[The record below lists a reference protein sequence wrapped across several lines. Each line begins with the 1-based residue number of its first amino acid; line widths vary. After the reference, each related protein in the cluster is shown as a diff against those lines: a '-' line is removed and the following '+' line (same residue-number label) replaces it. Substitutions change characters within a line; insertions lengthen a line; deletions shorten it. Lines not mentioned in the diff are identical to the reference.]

1 MIRILQIEWPQQ
13 WPSSWSVAWPTGWSI
28 AWIMPWSGEQAP
40 IEQIDFGE
48 GHMVSAADLLDGHFQ
63 RLAAQPVLSTPTPVV
78 TESHLHTTIAVVAPT
93 LTPLTDLAEEM
104 AQTVPLAQ
112 PTPHFRDTL
121 YKALEQSHRQHQA
134 QRILGVQPTPVEAP
148 GHSTWL
154 LVGVAFTIVG
164 ICLAIYSR
172 HYFTISRN

>member
-28 AWIMPWSGEQAP
+28 AWIMPGGSAP
-40 IEQIDFGE
+40 APMEQIDFGE

-63 RLAAQPVLSTPTPVV
+63 RLAAQPVLPTAV
-78 TESHLHTTIAVVAPT
+78 TSESHLHTTIAVVAPT

-104 AQTVPLAQ
+104 AQSMPLAQ
-112 PTPHFRDTL
+112 PTPQFRDTL
-121 YKALEQSHRQHQA
+121 YKALEQTHRQHQA
-134 QRILGVQPTPVEAP
+134 QRILGVQPTPVEP
-148 GHSTWL
+148 NGPSTWL
-154 LVGVAFTIVG
+154 LVGVAFTLVG

-172 HYFTISRN
+172 HYLLVNRN